1 MAKWGILVFIVLILF
16 TAPKSSQTYNS
27 AFESAVVGKVEVSS
41 RPVAATP
48 FAGRYARGATRG
60 DTQAAET
67 PVLIWIEHNGNVS
80 PRDTEP
86 VTLNQK
92 DLEFIPAILA
102 VRKSEKVRILNSDP
116 VYHNVFSL
124 SQVKRFDAG
133 RRPTGE
139 YMDITF
145 EREGVV
151 DVFCDIHSNMHA
163 VIYVVSPHTHS
174 FQSLSGSGDFRLE
187 GLPAGSYTLNVYSP
201 GFNLHRTQVQVAASG
216 SVNLGTITLNN

>member
-1 MAKWGILVFIVLILF
+1 MDKRAIIVFIVLISLSV
-16 TAPKSSQTYNS
+16 PNSSQTYNPVY
-27 AFESAVVGKVEVSS
+27 ESVVEGTVEVSA
-41 RPVAATP
+41 RAAAATP
-48 FAGRYARGATRG
+48 FAGRYARGVSRG
-60 DTQAAET
+60 ETSSAAT

-80 PRDTEP
+80 PRATDP
-86 VTLNQK
+86 VILNQK
-92 DLEFIPAILA
+92 ELEFIPSILA

-139 YMDITF
+139 YMDISF

-163 VIYVVSPHTHS
+163 VIYVVSPQTHS
-174 FQSLSGSGDFRLE
+174 FTSLSGSGTFKLE
-187 GLPAGSYTLNVYSP
+187 GLSSGSYTLNVYSP
-201 GFNLHRTQVQVAASG
+201 GFDLHRSQVQVG
-216 SVNLGTITLNN
+216 SSETVSLGTITLNN

>member
-1 MAKWGILVFIVLILF
+1 MVFVLIVLISF
-16 TAPKSSQTYNS
+16 TVPNSSQTYNPV
-27 AFESAVVGKVEVSS
+27 FESVVEGTVEVST
-41 RPVAATP
+41 RAATATP
-48 FAGRYARGATRG
+48 FAGRYARGISRG
-60 DTQAAET
+60 EASPAAM

-80 PRDTEP
+80 PRSADP
-86 VTLNQK
+86 VILNQK
-92 DLEFIPAILA
+92 DLDFIPSILA

-139 YMDITF
+139 YMDISF

-174 FQSLSGSGDFRLE
+174 FTSLSGSGTFKLE
-187 GLPAGSYTLNVYSP
+187 GLPSGSYTLNVFSP
-201 GFNLHRTQVQVAASG
+201 GFNLHRSQVQVGTSETVSLG
-216 SVNLGTITLNN
+216 SITLNN

>member
-1 MAKWGILVFIVLILF
+1 MAKWAILFFVVLISF
-16 TAPKSSQTYNS
+16 TIPKSSQTHNTV
-27 AFESAVVGKVEVSS
+27 FESVVEGKIEVSS
-41 RPVAATP
+41 RAAAAAP
-48 FAGRYARGATRG
+48 FAGRYARGAARV
-60 DTQAAET
+60 DTQPAES

-80 PRDTEP
+80 PRNTEP
-86 VTLNQK
+86 VILNQK
-92 DLEFIPAILA
+92 DLEFIPSILA

-139 YMDITF
+139 YMDLSF